1 MNKIMQE
8 IEELRKVKLGLDKI
22 DTNLIFNK
30 IISVCKSKILNE
42 QKNVIGYTIDIVL
55 TNMNGIN
62 KLGDIEHLYQR
73 WGDIFYL
80 DFNNSVF
87 CKDEVDEESNII
99 SNDSENFLDIK
110 ELLQIKDVALSLK
123 EMIEICSENNIN
135 IKLFTKEDNSTET
148 TIEIKPYVDFNL
160 NEKSIKQYLSTLS
173 K

>member
-1 MNKIMQE
+1 
-8 IEELRKVKLGLDKI
+8 
-22 DTNLIFNK
+22 
-30 IISVCKSKILNE
+30 
-42 QKNVIGYTIDIVL
+42 
-55 TNMNGIN
+55 MNGFN

-87 CKDEVDEESNII
+87 CKDEVDDEGNII
-99 SNDSENFLDIK
+99 SDNNESFLNMK
-110 ELLQIKDVALSLK
+110 ELFAIQNIALSLK
-123 EMIEICSENNIN
+123 EMIELCRKNDMN

-148 TIEIKPYVDFNL
+148 TVEIKPYEDFNP